1 MSTTDEEI
9 TAVSNIENAKI
20 SDGTSTAGEHNK
32 DVLNNTESEEQ
43 SQDDE
48 SLAKNDT
55 EADSY
60 DNRQDELVDDSNKE
74 DPCAVTPKKKLKIIE
89 SYTEEADAKGFKEEL
104 ILF

>member
-32 DVLNNTESEEQ
+32 DVLNTMESEEQ
-43 SQDDE
+43 LQNVE
-48 SLAKNDT
+48 SLGKNDT
-55 EADSY
+55 EAESY
-60 DNRQDELVDDSNKE
+60 DNREDELVNDSNQE
-74 DPCAVTPKKKLKIIE
+74 DHCAVTPKKKLKIIE
-89 SYTEEADAKGFKEEL
+89 SYTEEADAKGLKEEL